1 VIKEVH
7 FKYSKGGSM
16 LANFQDQFL
25 SLTFGGLSLGFIYVL
40 IALGYT
46 MVYGVLRMI
55 NFANS
60 EVFMYGTFATVV
72 IIRDLFGFTQQSE
85 PATGFRLFYIL
96 LLCLAGSMFL
106 SGVLSIFLE
115 LVAYRRLRNRGSN
128 KLAPLI
134 SAIGMSIV
142 LAEFMRILTD
152 SRYVGSP
159 RVMEKSSI
167 ATIFGANLRLDNV
180 IVIVCGLVL
189 YLVLQQFVKKTR
201 LGKAIRAVSMNED
214 SAKLMGVNLNFV
226 VSGTF
231 LVGGLMTGAAGFF
244 YTLKYENTSFSI
256 GFELG
261 IAAFTAAILGG
272 IGNIKG
278 AFYGGISL
286 GLVETYA
293 SFFLGTQWKAVTVF
307 LILVVVLYFRPNGVF
322 GEAIT
327 QTRA

>member
-1 VIKEVH
+1 M
-7 FKYSKGGSM
+7 FS
-16 LANFQDQFL
+16 NFQDQFA
-25 SLTFGGLSLGFIYVL
+25 SLTVGGLSLGFIYVL

-60 EVFMYGTFATVV
+60 EVFMYGTFATIIV
-72 IIRDLFGFTQQSE
+72 IRDLFGFTQQSE
-85 PATGFRLFYIL
+85 PATGARLVYIL
-96 LLCLAGSMFL
+96 ILCLVASML
-106 SGVLSIFLE
+106 MSGILSILLE

-159 RVMEKSSI
+159 RVMEKKSLGNF
-167 ATIFGANLRLDNV
+167 FGAELRLDNV
-180 IVIVCGLVL
+180 IIVVAGLIL
-189 YLVLQQFVKKTR
+189 FISLSQFVQRTR

-214 SAKLMGVNLNFV
+214 AAKLMGVNLNFV

-244 YTLKYENTSFSI
+244 YVLKYENTSFNI

-278 AFYGGISL
+278 AFYGGIAL
-286 GLVETYA
+286 GLLETYA

-307 LILVVVLYFRPNGVF
+307 IVLVVVLYFRPNGVF

>member
-1 VIKEVH
+1 
-7 FKYSKGGSM
+7 
-16 LANFQDQFL
+16 
-25 SLTFGGLSLGFIYVL
+25 
-40 IALGYT
+40 
-46 MVYGVLRMI
+46 
-55 NFANS
+55 
-60 EVFMYGTFATVV
+60 
-72 IIRDLFGFTQQSE
+72 
-85 PATGFRLFYIL
+85 
-96 LLCLAGSMFL
+96 
-106 SGVLSIFLE
+106 
-115 LVAYRRLRNRGSN
+115 
-128 KLAPLI
+128 
-134 SAIGMSIV
+134 MSIV

-159 RVMEKSSI
+159 RVMEKSSL

-231 LVGGLMTGAAGFF
+231 LIGGLMTGAAGFF

>member
-1 VIKEVH
+1 
-7 FKYSKGGSM
+7 M
-16 LANFQDQFL
+16 LANFIDQFAT
-25 SLTFGGLSLGFIYVL
+25 LTIGGLSLGFIYVL

-60 EVFMYGTFATVV
+60 EIFMYGTFATVIV
-72 IIRDLFGFTQQSE
+72 ARDLFGFTQSSE
-85 PATGFRLFYIL
+85 PVTGLRLIVVL
-96 LLCLAGSMFL
+96 LSCLLASML
-106 SGVLSIFLE
+106 MSGVLSILLE

-159 RVMEKSSI
+159 RFMEKKSLGNV
-167 ATIFGANLRLDNV
+167 FGADLRLDNM
-180 IVIVCGLVL
+180 IIIFAGLIL
-189 YLVLQQFVKKTR
+189 YVTLNQFVQRTR

-214 SAKLMGVNLNFV
+214 AAKLMGVNLNFV

-244 YTLKYENTSFSI
+244 YVLKYENTVFNI
-256 GFELG
+256 GFGLG

-278 AFYGGISL
+278 AFYGGIAL
-286 GLVETYA
+286 GLLETYA
-293 SFFLGTQWKAVTVF
+293 AFFLGTQWKAVTVF
-307 LILVVVLYFRPNGVF
+307 LVLVLVLYFRPNGVF

-327 QTRA
+327 QSRA

>member
-1 VIKEVH
+1 
-7 FKYSKGGSM
+7 M
-16 LANFQDQFL
+16 LRNFQDQFA
-25 SLTFGGLSLGFIYVL
+25 SLTVGGLSLGFIYVL

-60 EVFMYGTFATVV
+60 EIFMYGTFASIIVV
-72 IIRDLFGFTQQSE
+72 RDVFGFTQQSE
-85 PATGFRLFYIL
+85 PAIGFRLAWIL
-96 LLCLAGSMFL
+96 FLCLLASMLMSGLL
-106 SGVLSIFLE
+106 SVLLE
-115 LVAYRRLRNRGSN
+115 FVAYRRLRNRGSN

-142 LAEFMRILTD
+142 LAEFMRIITD

-159 RVMEKSSI
+159 RVMEKKVL
-167 ATIFGANLRLDNV
+167 ATVFGVEFRIDNV
-180 IVIVCGLVL
+180 IIVVAGFLL
-189 YLVLQQFVKKTR
+189 FIALSLFVKRTR

-214 SAKLMGVNLNFV
+214 ASRLMGVNMNLV
-226 VSGTF
+226 ISGTF
-231 LVGGLMTGAAGFF
+231 LIGGLMTGAAGFF
-244 YTLKYENTSFSI
+244 YILKYENTSFNI

-278 AFYGGISL
+278 AFYGGLAL
-286 GLVETYA
+286 GLIETYA

-307 LILVVVLYFRPNGVF
+307 VILVLVLYVRPNGIF

-327 QTRA
+327 QSRA

>member
-1 VIKEVH
+1 
-7 FKYSKGGSM
+7 M
-16 LANFQDQFL
+16 LANFQAQFT
-25 SLTFGGLSLGFIYVL
+25 SLTLGGLSLGFIYVL

-60 EVFMYGTFATVV
+60 EIFMYGTFATIVV
-72 IIRDLFGFTQQSE
+72 IRDVFNFTQQSE
-85 PATGFRLFYIL
+85 PATGLKLVFIL
-96 LLCLAGSMFL
+96 LCCLLASMIF
-106 SGVLSIFLE
+106 SGILSIILE

-159 RVMEKSSI
+159 RVMEKKSL
-167 ATIFGANLRLDNV
+167 ATVYGGDIRLDNT
-180 IVIVCGLVL
+180 IIIFAGLVL
-189 YLVLQQFVKKTR
+189 FVILQLFVQRTR
-201 LGKAIRAVSMNED
+201 LGKAIRAVSMNEEA
-214 SAKLMGVNLNFV
+214 SKLMGVNLNGV

-231 LVGGLMTGAAGFF
+231 LIGGLMTGAAGFF
-244 YTLKYENTSFSI
+244 YTLKYENTAFSI

-286 GLVETYA
+286 GLLETYA

-307 LILVVVLYFRPNGVF
+307 LVLVIVLYFRPNGVF

>member
-1 VIKEVH
+1 VL
-7 FKYSKGGSM
+7 S
-16 LANFQDQFL
+16 NFIEQFA
-25 SLTFGGLSLGFIYVL
+25 SLTIGGLSLGFIYVL

-60 EVFMYGTFATVV
+60 EIFMYGTFATVIV
-72 IIRDLFGFTQQSE
+72 ARDFYGFTQSSE
-85 PATGFRLFYIL
+85 TITGLRLIVVIL
-96 LLCLAGSMFL
+96 SCLLASMLL
-106 SGVLSIFLE
+106 SGILSIFLE

-142 LAEFMRILTD
+142 LAESMRIMTN

-159 RVMEKSSI
+159 RFMEKKSLG
-167 ATIFGANLRLDNV
+167 TVFGGDLRLDNMIIIFAGLILYV
-180 IVIVCGLVL
+180 ILN
-189 YLVLQQFVKKTR
+189 QFVQRTR

-214 SAKLMGVNLNFV
+214 AAKLMGVNLNFV

-244 YTLKYENTSFSI
+244 YVLKYENTVFNI
-256 GFELG
+256 GFGLG

-278 AFYGGISL
+278 AFYGGIAL
-286 GLVETYA
+286 GLLETYA

-307 LILVVVLYFRPNGVF
+307 LVLVLVLYFRPNGVF

-327 QTRA
+327 QSRA

>member
-1 VIKEVH
+1 
-7 FKYSKGGSM
+7 M
-16 LANFQDQFL
+16 LSNFQDQFA
-25 SLTFGGLSLGFIYVL
+25 SLTVGGLSLGFIYVL

-60 EVFMYGTFATVV
+60 EVFMYGTFATIIV
-72 IIRDLFGFTQQSE
+72 IRDLFGFTQQSE
-85 PATGFRLFYIL
+85 PATGIRLVYIL
-96 LLCLAGSMFL
+96 VLCLVASML
-106 SGVLSIFLE
+106 MSGILSILLE

-159 RVMEKSSI
+159 RVMEKK
-167 ATIFGANLRLDNV
+167 TLGNFFGAELRLDNV
-180 IVIVCGLVL
+180 IIVVAGLIL
-189 YLVLQQFVKKTR
+189 FISLSQFVQRTR

-214 SAKLMGVNLNFV
+214 AAKLMGVNLNFV

-244 YTLKYENTSFSI
+244 YVLKYENTSFNI

-278 AFYGGISL
+278 AFYGGIAL
-286 GLVETYA
+286 GLLETYA
-293 SFFLGTQWKAVTVF
+293 SFFLGTQWKAVTVV
-307 LILVVVLYFRPNGVF
+307 IVLVVVLYFRPNGVF

>member
-1 VIKEVH
+1 
-7 FKYSKGGSM
+7 M
-16 LANFQDQFL
+16 
-25 SLTFGGLSLGFIYVL
+25 L

-60 EVFMYGTFATVV
+60 EIFMFGTFATIVV
-72 IIRDLFGFTQQSE
+72 IRDVFKFDQQSE
-85 PATGFRLFYIL
+85 PATGVRLVFIL
-96 LLCLAGSMFL
+96 LCCLAGSML
-106 SGVLSIFLE
+106 VSGILSILLE
-115 LVAYRRLRNRGSN
+115 LVAYRRLRNKGSN

-142 LAEFMRILTD
+142 LAEFMRIITD

-159 RVMEKSSI
+159 RVMEKKSL
-167 ATIFGANLRLDNV
+167 ATIFGGDVRLDNT
-180 IVIVCGLVL
+180 IVIIAGLVL
-189 YLVLQQFVKKTR
+189 FIILQQFVQRTR

-214 SAKLMGVNLNFV
+214 AAKLMGVNLNAV

-231 LVGGLMTGAAGFF
+231 LIGGLMTGAAGFF
-244 YTLKYENTSFSI
+244 YTLKYENTVFSI

-286 GLVETYA
+286 GLLETYA

-307 LILVVVLYFRPNGVF
+307 LVLVVVLYFRPNGVF
-322 GEAIT
+322 GEAIS

>member
-1 VIKEVH
+1 
-7 FKYSKGGSM
+7 M
-16 LANFQDQFL
+16 LANFQNQFA
-25 SLTFGGLSLGFIYVL
+25 SLTVGGLSLGFIYVL

-60 EVFMYGTFATVV
+60 EVFMYGTFASIIV
-72 IIRDLFGFTQQSE
+72 IRDVFNFTQQSE
-85 PATGFRLFYIL
+85 PATGFRLAYIL
-96 LLCLAGSMFL
+96 FFCLIGSMLMAGLL
-106 SGVLSIFLE
+106 SVFLE
-115 LVAYRRLRNRGSN
+115 LVAYRRLRNKGSN

-159 RVMEKSSI
+159 RVMEKKVLGNF
-167 ATIFGANLRLDNV
+167 FGAELRIDNV
-180 IVIVCGLVL
+180 IIVVSGLIL
-189 YLVLQQFVKKTR
+189 FIGLSQFVDKTR

-214 SAKLMGVNLNFV
+214 AAKLMGVNLNFV

-244 YTLKYENTSFSI
+244 YILKYENTSFNI

-278 AFYGGISL
+278 AFYGGLAL
-286 GLVETYA
+286 GLLETYA

>member
-1 VIKEVH
+1 
-7 FKYSKGGSM
+7 M
-16 LANFQDQFL
+16 LSNFQDQFA
-25 SLTFGGLSLGFIYVL
+25 SLTVGGLSLGFIYVL

-60 EVFMYGTFATVV
+60 EVFMYGTFATMIV
-72 IIRDLFGFTQQSE
+72 IRDLFGFTQQSE
-85 PATGFRLFYIL
+85 PATGIRLVYIL
-96 LLCLAGSMFL
+96 VLCLVASML
-106 SGVLSIFLE
+106 MSGILSILLE

-159 RVMEKSSI
+159 RVMEKK
-167 ATIFGANLRLDNV
+167 TLGNFFGAELRLDNV
-180 IVIVCGLVL
+180 IIVVAGLIL
-189 YLVLQQFVKKTR
+189 FISLSQFVQRTR

-214 SAKLMGVNLNFV
+214 AAKLMGVNLNFV

-244 YTLKYENTSFSI
+244 YVLKYENTSFNI

-278 AFYGGISL
+278 AFYGGIAL
-286 GLVETYA
+286 GLLETYA

-307 LILVVVLYFRPNGVF
+307 IVLVVVLYFRPNGVF

>member
-1 VIKEVH
+1 
-7 FKYSKGGSM
+7 
-16 LANFQDQFL
+16 
-25 SLTFGGLSLGFIYVL
+25 
-40 IALGYT
+40 

-60 EVFMYGTFATVV
+60 EIFMYGTFATIIV
-72 IIRDLFGFTQQSE
+72 IRDLFGFTQQSE
-85 PATGFRLFYIL
+85 PATGFRLVYIL
-96 LLCLAGSMFL
+96 ILCLLASML
-106 SGVLSIFLE
+106 MSGILSILLE
-115 LVAYRRLRNRGSN
+115 LVAYRRLRNRDSN

-159 RVMEKSSI
+159 RVLDKASLGNF
-167 ATIFGANLRLDNV
+167 FGAELRVDNV
-180 IVIVCGLVL
+180 IIVVAGLIL
-189 YLVLQQFVKKTR
+189 FISLSQFVQRTR

-214 SAKLMGVNLNFV
+214 AAKLMGVNLNFV

-244 YTLKYENTSFSI
+244 YVLKYENTSFNI

-278 AFYGGISL
+278 AFYGGIAL
-286 GLVETYA
+286 GLLETYA

-307 LILVVVLYFRPNGVF
+307 VVLVVVLYFRPNGVF

>member
-1 VIKEVH
+1 
-7 FKYSKGGSM
+7 M
-16 LANFQDQFL
+16 LANFIDQFAT
-25 SLTFGGLSLGFIYVL
+25 LTIGGLSLGFIYVL

-60 EVFMYGTFATVV
+60 EIFMYGTFATVIV
-72 IIRDLFGFTQQSE
+72 ARDLFGFTQSSE
-85 PATGFRLFYIL
+85 PVTGLRLIVVL
-96 LLCLAGSMFL
+96 LSCLLASML
-106 SGVLSIFLE
+106 MSGVLSILLE

-159 RVMEKSSI
+159 RFMEKKSLGNV
-167 ATIFGANLRLDNV
+167 FGADLRLDNM
-180 IVIVCGLVL
+180 IIIFAGLIL
-189 YLVLQQFVKKTR
+189 YVTLNQFVQRTR

-214 SAKLMGVNLNFV
+214 AAKLMGVNLNFV

-244 YTLKYENTSFSI
+244 YVLKYENTVFNI
-256 GFELG
+256 GFGLG

-278 AFYGGISL
+278 AFYGGIAL
-286 GLVETYA
+286 GLLETYA
-293 SFFLGTQWKAVTVF
+293 AFFLGTQWKAVTVF
-307 LILVVVLYFRPNGVF
+307 LVLVLVLYFRPNGVC

-327 QTRA
+327 QLRAC

>member
-1 VIKEVH
+1 
-7 FKYSKGGSM
+7 M

-96 LLCLAGSMFL
+96 LICLAGSMFL

>member
-1 VIKEVH
+1 V
-7 FKYSKGGSM
+7 
-16 LANFQDQFL
+16 LANFQNQFA
-25 SLTFGGLSLGFIYVL
+25 SLTVGGLSLGFIYVL

-60 EVFMYGTFATVV
+60 EIFMYGTFASIVV
-72 IIRDLFGFTQQSE
+72 IRDVFKFTQQSE
-85 PATGFRLFYIL
+85 PATGFRLVYIL
-96 LLCLAGSMFL
+96 LFCLIGSMLMAGIL
-106 SGVLSIFLE
+106 SVFLE
-115 LVAYRRLRNRGSN
+115 LVAYRRLRNKGSN

-159 RVMEKSSI
+159 RVMEKKVLGNF
-167 ATIFGANLRLDNV
+167 FGAELRLDNV
-180 IVIVCGLVL
+180 IIVVAGLVL
-189 YLVLQQFVKKTR
+189 FIGLSQFVDKTR

-214 SAKLMGVNLNFV
+214 AAKLMGVNLNFV

-244 YTLKYENTSFSI
+244 YILKYENTSFNI

-278 AFYGGISL
+278 AFYGRIAL
-286 GLVETYA
+286 GLLETYA

-307 LILVVVLYFRPNGVF
+307 LVLVVVLYFRPNGVF

>member
-1 VIKEVH
+1 
-7 FKYSKGGSM
+7 M
-16 LANFQDQFL
+16 LANFQNQFA
-25 SLTFGGLSLGFIYVL
+25 SLTVGGLSLGFIYVL

-60 EVFMYGTFATVV
+60 EVFMYGTFASIIV
-72 IIRDLFGFTQQSE
+72 IRDVFNFTQQSE
-85 PATGFRLFYIL
+85 PATGFRLAYIL
-96 LLCLAGSMFL
+96 FFCLIGSMLMAGLL
-106 SGVLSIFLE
+106 SVFLE
-115 LVAYRRLRNRGSN
+115 LVAYRRLRNKGSN

-159 RVMEKSSI
+159 RVMEKKVLGNF
-167 ATIFGANLRLDNV
+167 FGAELRIDNV
-180 IVIVCGLVL
+180 IIVVSGLIL
-189 YLVLQQFVKKTR
+189 FIGLSQFVDKTR

-244 YTLKYENTSFSI
+244 YILKYENTSFNI

-278 AFYGGISL
+278 AFYGGLAL
-286 GLVETYA
+286 GLLETYA

>member
-1 VIKEVH
+1 
-7 FKYSKGGSM
+7 M
-16 LANFQDQFL
+16 LANFIDQFAT
-25 SLTFGGLSLGFIYVL
+25 LTIGGLSLGFIYVL

-60 EVFMYGTFATVV
+60 EIFMYGTFATVIV
-72 IIRDLFGFTQQSE
+72 ARDLFGFTQSSE
-85 PATGFRLFYIL
+85 PVTGLRLIVVL
-96 LLCLAGSMFL
+96 LSCLLASML
-106 SGVLSIFLE
+106 MSGVLSILLE

-159 RVMEKSSI
+159 RFMEKKSLGNV
-167 ATIFGANLRLDNV
+167 FGADLRLDNM
-180 IVIVCGLVL
+180 IIIFAGLIL
-189 YLVLQQFVKKTR
+189 YVTLNQFVQRTR

-214 SAKLMGVNLNFV
+214 AAKLMGVNLNFV

-244 YTLKYENTSFSI
+244 YVLKYENTVFNI
-256 GFELG
+256 GFGLG

-278 AFYGGISL
+278 AFYGGIAL
-286 GLVETYA
+286 GLLETYA
-293 SFFLGTQWKAVTVF
+293 AFFLGTQWKAVTVF
-307 LILVVVLYFRPNGVF
+307 IVLVVVLYFRPNGVF

-327 QTRA
+327 QSRA

>member
-1 VIKEVH
+1 
-7 FKYSKGGSM
+7 M
-16 LANFQDQFL
+16 LANFQNQFA
-25 SLTFGGLSLGFIYVL
+25 SLTVGGLSLGFIYVL

-60 EVFMYGTFATVV
+60 EIFMYGTFASIVV
-72 IIRDLFGFTQQSE
+72 IRDVFKFTQQSE
-85 PATGFRLFYIL
+85 PATGFRLAYIL
-96 LLCLAGSMFL
+96 FLCLIGSMLMAGIL
-106 SGVLSIFLE
+106 SVFLE
-115 LVAYRRLRNRGSN
+115 LVAYRRLRNKGSN

-159 RVMEKSSI
+159 RVMEKKVLGNF
-167 ATIFGANLRLDNV
+167 FGAELRLDNV
-180 IVIVCGLVL
+180 IIVVAGLVL
-189 YLVLQQFVKKTR
+189 FIGLSQFVEKTR

-214 SAKLMGVNLNFV
+214 AAKLMGVNLNFV

-244 YTLKYENTSFSI
+244 YILKYENTSFNI

-278 AFYGGISL
+278 AFYGGIAL
-286 GLVETYA
+286 GLLETYA

-307 LILVVVLYFRPNGVF
+307 LVLVVVLYFRPNGVF

>member
-1 VIKEVH
+1 MQVL
-7 FKYSKGGSM
+7 S
-16 LANFQDQFL
+16 NFQDQFA
-25 SLTFGGLSLGFIYVL
+25 SLTLGGLSLGFIYVL

-60 EVFMYGTFATVV
+60 EIFMYGTFATVIV
-72 IIRDLFGFTQQSE
+72 ARDLFGFTQSSE
-85 PATGFRLFYIL
+85 PVTGLRLVTVL
-96 LLCLAGSMFL
+96 LACLLASMLL
-106 SGVLSIFLE
+106 SGVLSILLE

-159 RVMEKSSI
+159 RFMEKKSLG
-167 ATIFGANLRLDNV
+167 TFFGADLRLDNV
-180 IVIVCGLVL
+180 IIIFAGLIL
-189 YLVLQQFVKKTR
+189 YIILNQFVQRTR

-214 SAKLMGVNLNFV
+214 AAKLMGVNLNFV

-231 LVGGLMTGAAGFF
+231 LIGGIMTGAAGFF
-244 YTLKYENTSFSI
+244 YVLKYENTVFNI
-256 GFELG
+256 GFGLG

-272 IGNIKG
+272 IGNIRG

-286 GLVETYA
+286 GLLETYA

-307 LILVVVLYFRPNGVF
+307 LVLVLVLYFRPNGVF

>member
-1 VIKEVH
+1 
-7 FKYSKGGSM
+7 M
-16 LANFQDQFL
+16 LSNFVDQFAT
-25 SLTFGGLSLGFIYVL
+25 LTIGGLSLGFIYVL

-60 EVFMYGTFATVV
+60 EIFMYGTFATVIV
-72 IIRDLFGFTQQSE
+72 ARDVYGFNQSSE
-85 PATGFRLFYIL
+85 PITGWRLIAVL
-96 LLCLAGSMFL
+96 LSCLLASML
-106 SGVLSIFLE
+106 MSGVLSILLE

-142 LAEFMRILTD
+142 FAEFMRIITD

-159 RVMEKSSI
+159 RFMEKKSLG
-167 ATIFGANLRLDNV
+167 TVFGADLRLDNM
-180 IVIVCGLVL
+180 IIIFAGLIL
-189 YLVLQQFVKKTR
+189 YIILNQFVQRTR

-214 SAKLMGVNLNFV
+214 AAKLMGVNLNFV

-244 YTLKYENTSFSI
+244 YVLKYENTVFNI
-256 GFELG
+256 GFGLG

-272 IGNIKG
+272 IGNIRG
-278 AFYGGISL
+278 AFYGGITL
-286 GLVETYA
+286 GLLETYA
-293 SFFLGTQWKAVTVF
+293 AFFLGTQWKAVTVF
-307 LILVVVLYFRPNGVF
+307 LVLVLVLYFRPNGVF

-327 QTRA
+327 QSRA

>member
-1 VIKEVH
+1 
-7 FKYSKGGSM
+7 M
-16 LANFQDQFL
+16 LNNFLDQFAT
-25 SLTFGGLSLGFIYVL
+25 LTVGGLSLGFIYVL

-60 EVFMYGTFATVV
+60 EVFMYGTFATIIV
-72 IIRDLFGFTQQSE
+72 IRDLFGFTQQSE

-96 LLCLAGSMFL
+96 FLCLVASML
-106 SGVLSIFLE
+106 MSGILSILLE

-159 RVMEKSSI
+159 RVMEKKSLG
-167 ATIFGANLRLDNV
+167 TFFGAELRLDNTII
-180 IVIVCGLVL
+180 IVAGLL
-189 YLVLQQFVKKTR
+189 LFISLSQFVQRTR

-214 SAKLMGVNLNFV
+214 AAKLMGVNLNFV

-244 YTLKYENTSFSI
+244 YVLKYENTSFNI

-278 AFYGGISL
+278 AFYGGIVL
-286 GLVETYA
+286 GLLETYA

-307 LILVVVLYFRPNGVF
+307 IVLVVVLYFRPNGVF

-327 QTRA
+327 KTRA

>member
-1 VIKEVH
+1 
-7 FKYSKGGSM
+7 M
-16 LANFQDQFL
+16 LANFVDQFAT
-25 SLTFGGLSLGFIYVL
+25 LTIGGLSLGFIYVL

-60 EVFMYGTFATVV
+60 EIFMYGTFATV
-72 IIRDLFGFTQQSE
+72 IIVRDVFGFTQSSE
-85 PATGFRLFYIL
+85 PVTGFRLVVIL
-96 LLCLAGSMFL
+96 LACLFASMLL
-106 SGVLSIFLE
+106 SGLLSILLE

-159 RVMEKSSI
+159 RFMEKKSLG
-167 ATIFGANLRLDNV
+167 TFFGADIRLDNM
-180 IVIVCGLVL
+180 IIIFAGLIL
-189 YLVLQQFVKKTR
+189 YITLNQFVQRTR

-214 SAKLMGVNLNFV
+214 AAKLMGVNLNFV

-244 YTLKYENTSFSI
+244 YVLKYENTVFNI
-256 GFELG
+256 GFGLG

-278 AFYGGISL
+278 AFYGGIAL
-286 GLVETYA
+286 GLLETYA
-293 SFFLGTQWKAVTVF
+293 AFFLGTQWKAVTVF
-307 LILVVVLYFRPNGVF
+307 LVLVLVLYFRPNGVF

-327 QTRA
+327 QSRV

>member
-1 VIKEVH
+1 
-7 FKYSKGGSM
+7 
-16 LANFQDQFL
+16 
-25 SLTFGGLSLGFIYVL
+25 
-40 IALGYT
+40 

-60 EVFMYGTFATVV
+60 EIFMYGTFATIIV
-72 IIRDLFGFTQQSE
+72 IRDLFGFTQQSE
-85 PATGFRLFYIL
+85 PATGFRLVYIL
-96 LLCLAGSMFL
+96 ILCLLASML
-106 SGVLSIFLE
+106 MSGILSILLE

-159 RVMEKSSI
+159 RVLDKASLGNF
-167 ATIFGANLRLDNV
+167 FGAELRVDNV
-180 IVIVCGLVL
+180 IIVVAGLIL
-189 YLVLQQFVKKTR
+189 FISLSQFVQRTR

-214 SAKLMGVNLNFV
+214 AAKLMGVNLNFV

-244 YTLKYENTSFSI
+244 YVLKYENTSFNI

-278 AFYGGISL
+278 AFYGGIAL
-286 GLVETYA
+286 GLLETYA

-307 LILVVVLYFRPNGVF
+307 VVLVVVLYFRPNGVF

>member
-1 VIKEVH
+1 
-7 FKYSKGGSM
+7 M
-16 LANFQDQFL
+16 LANFQAQFT
-25 SLTFGGLSLGFIYVL
+25 SLTLGGLSLGFIYVL

-60 EVFMYGTFATVV
+60 EIFMYGTFATIIV
-72 IIRDLFGFTQQSE
+72 IRDVFKFTHQSE
-85 PATGFRLFYIL
+85 PATGLKLVFIL
-96 LLCLAGSMFL
+96 LCCLLASMIF
-106 SGVLSIFLE
+106 SGILSIILE

-142 LAEFMRILTD
+142 FAEFMRILTD

-159 RVMEKSSI
+159 RVMEKKSL
-167 ATIFGANLRLDNV
+167 ATVFGGDVRLDNTII
-180 IVIVCGLVL
+180 IVAGLVL
-189 YLVLQQFVKKTR
+189 FVILQLFVQRTR
-201 LGKAIRAVSMNED
+201 LGKAIRAVSMNEEA
-214 SAKLMGVNLNFV
+214 SKLMGVNLNGV

-231 LVGGLMTGAAGFF
+231 LIGGLMTGAAGFF
-244 YTLKYENTSFSI
+244 YTLKYENTAFSI

-272 IGNIKG
+272 ICNIKG

-286 GLVETYA
+286 GLLETYA

-307 LILVVVLYFRPNGVF
+307 LVLVAVLYFRPNGVF

-327 QTRA
+327 QSRA

>member
-1 VIKEVH
+1 VL
-7 FKYSKGGSM
+7 S
-16 LANFQDQFL
+16 NFQDQFA
-25 SLTFGGLSLGFIYVL
+25 SLTVGGLSLGFIYVL

-60 EVFMYGTFATVV
+60 EVFMYGTFATIIV
-72 IIRDLFGFTQQSE
+72 IRDLFGFTQQSE
-85 PATGFRLFYIL
+85 PATGIRLVYIL
-96 LLCLAGSMFL
+96 VLCLVASML
-106 SGVLSIFLE
+106 MSGILSILLE

-159 RVMEKSSI
+159 RVMEKK
-167 ATIFGANLRLDNV
+167 TLGNFFGAELRLDNV
-180 IVIVCGLVL
+180 IIVVAGLIL
-189 YLVLQQFVKKTR
+189 FISLSQFVQRTR

-214 SAKLMGVNLNFV
+214 AAKLMGVNLNVV

-244 YTLKYENTSFSI
+244 YVLKYENTSFNI

-278 AFYGGISL
+278 AFYGGIAL
-286 GLVETYA
+286 GLLETYA

-307 LILVVVLYFRPNGVF
+307 IVLVVVLYFRPNGVF

>member
-1 VIKEVH
+1 VL
-7 FKYSKGGSM
+7 S
-16 LANFQDQFL
+16 NFQDQFA
-25 SLTFGGLSLGFIYVL
+25 SLTVGGLSLGFIYVL

-60 EVFMYGTFATVV
+60 EVFMYGTFATIIV
-72 IIRDLFGFTQQSE
+72 IRDLFGFTQQSE
-85 PATGFRLFYIL
+85 PATGIRLVYIL
-96 LLCLAGSMFL
+96 VLCLVASML
-106 SGVLSIFLE
+106 MSGILSILLE

-159 RVMEKSSI
+159 RVMEKK
-167 ATIFGANLRLDNV
+167 TLGNFFGAELRLDNV
-180 IVIVCGLVL
+180 IIVVAGLIL
-189 YLVLQQFVKKTR
+189 FISLSQFVQRTR

-214 SAKLMGVNLNFV
+214 AAKLMGVNLNFV

-244 YTLKYENTSFSI
+244 YVLKYENTSFNI

-278 AFYGGISL
+278 AFYGGIAL
-286 GLVETYA
+286 GLLETYA

-307 LILVVVLYFRPNGVF
+307 IVLVVVLYFRPNGVF

>member
-1 VIKEVH
+1 V
-7 FKYSKGGSM
+7 
-16 LANFQDQFL
+16 LNNFLDQFAT
-25 SLTFGGLSLGFIYVL
+25 LTVGGLSLGFIYVL

-60 EVFMYGTFATVV
+60 EVFMYGTFATIIV
-72 IIRDLFGFTQQSE
+72 IRDLFGFTQQSE

-96 LLCLAGSMFL
+96 FLCLVASML
-106 SGVLSIFLE
+106 MSGILSILLE

-159 RVMEKSSI
+159 RVMEKKSLG
-167 ATIFGANLRLDNV
+167 TFFGAELRLDNTII
-180 IVIVCGLVL
+180 IVAGLL
-189 YLVLQQFVKKTR
+189 LFISLSQFVQRTR

-214 SAKLMGVNLNFV
+214 AAKLMGVNLNFV

-244 YTLKYENTSFSI
+244 YVLKYENTSFNI

-278 AFYGGISL
+278 AFYGGIVL
-286 GLVETYA
+286 GLLETYA

-307 LILVVVLYFRPNGVF
+307 IVLVVVLYFRPNGVF

>member
-1 VIKEVH
+1 
-7 FKYSKGGSM
+7 M
-16 LANFQDQFL
+16 LANFIDQFAT
-25 SLTFGGLSLGFIYVL
+25 LTIGGLSLGFIYVL

-60 EVFMYGTFATVV
+60 EIFMYGTFATVIV
-72 IIRDLFGFTQQSE
+72 ARDLFGFTQSSE
-85 PATGFRLFYIL
+85 PVTGLRLIVVL
-96 LLCLAGSMFL
+96 LSCLLASML
-106 SGVLSIFLE
+106 MSGVLSILLE

-142 LAEFMRILTD
+142 LEEFMRILTD

-159 RVMEKSSI
+159 RFMEKKSLGNV
-167 ATIFGANLRLDNV
+167 FGADLRLDNM
-180 IVIVCGLVL
+180 IIIFAGLIL
-189 YLVLQQFVKKTR
+189 YVTLNQFVQRTR

-214 SAKLMGVNLNFV
+214 AAKLMGVNLNFV

-244 YTLKYENTSFSI
+244 YVLKYENTVFNI
-256 GFELG
+256 GFGLG

-278 AFYGGISL
+278 AFYGGIAL
-286 GLVETYA
+286 GLLETYA
-293 SFFLGTQWKAVTVF
+293 AFFLGTQWKAVTVF
-307 LILVVVLYFRPNGVF
+307 LVLVLVLYFRPNGVF

-327 QTRA
+327 QSRA